1 MNVTEQ
7 PQKKTS
13 RNLVLTGLIGLCV
26 LIAALIFAYYPRPTR
41 QGQNVPTQQGQS
53 VSPDVLK
60 VGFVTVGAVSDWG
73 WNYQHDQGRKHL
85 EEALPGRVSTTL
97 VENVAENADAERVM
111 RRMADDGTRLVFS
124 TSYGY
129 ADFMQ
134 RAAKGAPNSVFMQAQ
149 APVTIPNGGTYNGAI
164 WEASYVAGVVSALA
178 VPDEK
183 RFGFVG
189 AHPIPPI
196 NWTVNA
202 FTLGVRSVNPEV
214 TVDIVYTNSWSDPS
228 AEAEAVR
235 SLARRDVKLVY
246 ALVDST
252 LAAVQAAE
260 REGIHSVSHHADLL
274 KFAPKHYITGAV
286 WNWGNLYADIATGII
301 DGTWKPGDMAGGLDK
316 GYVGLAS
323 FGPSVPNSAKER
335 AKQVTQAIIKGE
347 TKIFAGP
354 IKDNRGKERV
364 AKEESLVV
372 PQIVSMDWLVE
383 GVRDAR

>member
-1 MNVTEQ
+1 MKTTQQPRTRLCRSLAVAKLLALSVTMG
-7 PQKKTS
+7 T
-13 RNLVLTGLIGLCV
+13 LL
-26 LIAALIFAYYPRPTR
+26 FASC
-41 QGQNVPTQQGQS
+41 GPTQQQGQDTTKKGS
-53 VSPDVLK
+53 DESPKVLK

-73 WNYQHDQGRKHL
+73 WNYQHDQGRKYL
-85 EEALPGRVSTTL
+85 EEALKGRVSTTL

-111 RRMADDGTRLVFS
+111 RRMADDGTGLIFS

-134 RAAKGAPNSVFMQAQ
+134 RAAKGAPGCVFMQAQ

-164 WEASYVAGVVSALA
+164 WEASYVAGVVAAMSL
-178 VPDEK
+178 PNEK
-183 RFGFVG
+183 HFGFVG
-189 AHPIPPI
+189 AQPIPPI

-202 FTLGVRSVNPEV
+202 FTLGARSINPDV

-260 REGIHSVSHHADLL
+260 QEGIHSVSHHADLL
-274 KFAPKHYITGAV
+274 KFAPKGYITGAV
-286 WNWGNLYADIATGII
+286 WNWGNLYRDIAKGTL
-301 DGTWKPGDMAGGLDK
+301 DGTWKPGDVAGGLDK

-323 FGPSVPNSAKER
+323 FGPSVPESAKER
-335 AKQVTQAIIKGE
+335 AKQVIQSIISGE
-347 TKIFAGP
+347 TKVFAGP

-364 AKEESLVV
+364 AKGESLTV
-372 PQIVSMDWLVE
+372 PQIISMDWLVE
-383 GVRDAR
+383 GVHDAR